1 MSMIIANNMDATRSL
16 NMVDTNSD
24 SLSKSLQKIASGMKI
39 RGASDGASEYS
50 ISEQMRNQI
59 RSLDQANSNAQ
70 NSNAMMQT
78 LEGALQNT
86 LDILKT
92 LKERALEAAN
102 DSDRSIYDRETTQ
115 KDINSFIDQID
126 ANAGVTYNGKV
137 MVDGS
142 LKFKGVATASG
153 YMNMNLSSDTLTTDA
168 LSDLKDRAGDSL
180 GIESTDRITL
190 SVVNYDGTMIY
201 KKDSNGNDYTGDTTL
216 ADLAQGRGFD
226 WDDSNTIGFD
236 YIGEKIYSPNGT
248 NVISAHASNVGVRD
262 QIAGIAILVTDNEGH
277 VRRDVT
283 EILNDFV
290 EVTRAE
296 DESDEHSLN
305 FHLGPGANHNIK
317 VGLSDMRAAAL
328 GLRGEGGQPID
339 IFTQEKSEAA
349 VATLDNAIATVMR
362 QKGFVGA
369 IQSRIDYSY
378 ANNSVARENTAASES
393 VIRDADM
400 ASEMTNYSKL
410 NVLTQSSQMM
420 LAQSNRN
427 SSTVID
433 LLM

>member
-70 NSNAMMQT
+70 NSNSMMQT

-102 DSDRSIYDRETTQ
+102 DSDRAVYDRETTQ
-115 KDINSFIDQID
+115 KDLDSFIDQID
-126 ANAGVTYNGKV
+126 DNANVTYNGKL
-137 MVDGS
+137 MMDGRFR
-142 LKFKGVATASG
+142 FKGVATASG
-153 YMNMNLSSDTLTTDA
+153 YMNINLSSNTQTTDA
-168 LSDLKDRAGDSL
+168 LSDLKDRAGGSL

-190 SVVNYDGTMIY
+190 SVVNYNGTTIY

-216 ADLAQGRGFD
+216 EELAQGRGFD
-226 WDDSNTIGFD
+226 WDDTNAMGFD
-236 YIGEKIYSPNGT
+236 YTGEKIYSPNGT
-248 NVISAHASNVGVRD
+248 NVISAHASNTGVKD
-262 QIAGIAILVTDNEGH
+262 QIAGIAILVTDNEGR
-277 VRRDVT
+277 VRRDAT
-283 EILNDFV
+283 EILNDLV

-296 DESDEHSLN
+296 DVSDEHSLN
-305 FHLGPGANHNIK
+305 FHLGPKANHNIK
-317 VGLSDMRAAAL
+317 VGLSDMRAQAL
-328 GLRGEGGQPID
+328 GLRGEGGKTLD
-339 IFTQEKSEAA
+339 IFTQENAEVA
-349 VATLDNAIATVMR
+349 VATIDNAIATVLR

-378 ANNSVARENTAASES
+378 ANNTVARENTAASES

-400 ASEMTNYSKL
+400 AFEFTNYSKL
-410 NVLTQSSQMM
+410 NLLTQSSQMM

>member
-1 MSMIIANNMDATRSL
+1 
-16 NMVDTNSD
+16 
-24 SLSKSLQKIASGMKI
+24 
-39 RGASDGASEYS
+39 
-50 ISEQMRNQI
+50 
-59 RSLDQANSNAQ
+59 
-70 NSNAMMQT
+70 MMQT

-115 KDINSFIDQID
+115 KDLDSMIDQID
-126 ANAGVTYNGKV
+126 GNATVTYNGKL
-137 MVDGS
+137 MMDGS
-142 LKFKGVATASG
+142 LRFQGVATASG
-153 YMNMNLSSDTLTTDA
+153 YMNMNISTDTATTD
-168 LSDLKDRAGDSL
+168 K
-180 GIESTDRITL
+180 ITL
-190 SVVNYDGTMIY
+190 SVVNYDGTTIY
-201 KKDSNGNDYTGDTTL
+201 KQDSSGKDYTGETTL
-216 ADLAQGRGFD
+216 AGLAQDRGFD
-226 WDDSNTIGFD
+226 WDDSNTVGFD
-236 YIGEKIYSPNGT
+236 YTGEKIYSPNGT
-248 NVISAHASNVGVRD
+248 NVLSAHAKTAGVRD
-262 QIAGIAILVTDNEGH
+262 QIAGIAILVTDNEGR
-277 VRRDVT
+277 VRCDAT

-296 DESDEHSLN
+296 DAADEHSLT
-305 FHLGPGANHNIK
+305 FHLGPGANHSIK

-328 GLRGEGGQPID
+328 GLRGEGGKPID

-393 VIRDADM
+393 TIRDLDF

-410 NVLTQSSQMM
+410 NLLTQSSQMM
-420 LAQSNRN
+420 LAQSNR
-427 SSTVID
+427 SSSSVIE
-433 LLM
+433 LLQ

>member
-70 NSNAMMQT
+70 NSNSMMQT

-216 ADLAQGRGFD
+216 AELAQDRGFD
-226 WDDSNTIGFD
+226 WDDSNTVGFD
-236 YIGEKIYSPNGT
+236 YTGEKIYSPNGT
-248 NVISAHASNVGVRD
+248 NVLSAHAKTAGVR
-262 QIAGIAILVTDNEGH
+262 E
-277 VRRDVT
+277 
-283 EILNDFV
+283 F
-290 EVTRAE
+290 
-296 DESDEHSLN
+296 S
-305 FHLGPGANHNIK
+305 
-317 VGLSDMRAAAL
+317 
-328 GLRGEGGQPID
+328 
-339 IFTQEKSEAA
+339 
-349 VATLDNAIATVMR
+349 
-362 QKGFVGA
+362 
-369 IQSRIDYSY
+369 
-378 ANNSVARENTAASES
+378 
-393 VIRDADM
+393 
-400 ASEMTNYSKL
+400 
-410 NVLTQSSQMM
+410 
-420 LAQSNRN
+420 
-427 SSTVID
+427 
-433 LLM
+433 